1 MLCAN
6 LRETPPMSV
15 KSASSFHREPA
26 YPRCRRAAAGPHE
39 FAAADELGPTWRAA
53 RARGVALPRS
63 SGDPPRAADRVS
75 PGGLGVTLC
84 QLGRPPGTARLGRV
98 YLAHRQKGLVA
109 RISAPTSYRCG
120 RSLQSALMGSKSAA
134 PVS

>member
-1 MLCAN
+1 MLALWSCGRRAGVAQAQRQIHTA
-6 LRETPPMSV
+6 LRTAFTIAETAIRTIADQPALAVPGATPA
-15 KSASSFHREPA
+15 SAVIATTTIRRPA

-75 PGGLGVTLC
+75 PGGDSASGPVRRHASL
-84 QLGRPPGTARLGRV
+84 RPA
-98 YLAHRQKGLVA
+98 
-109 RISAPTSYRCG
+109 
-120 RSLQSALMGSKSAA
+120 
-134 PVS
+134 